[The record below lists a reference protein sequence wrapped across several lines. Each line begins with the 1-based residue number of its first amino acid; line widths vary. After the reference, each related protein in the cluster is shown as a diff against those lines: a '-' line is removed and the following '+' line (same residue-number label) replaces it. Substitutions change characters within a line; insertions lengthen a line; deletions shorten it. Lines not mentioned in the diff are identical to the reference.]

1 MKYLVFLLAVL
12 VLVGPAQAAEGWW
25 GGGAAD
31 TGWSRLANW
40 RSDASGTAATA
51 VPGSGD
57 TATFTA
63 EGFSGNVTVTL
74 PADLAL
80 RRLVVEASG
89 STTFLTD
96 GSADRAITLAEGIQV
111 SAGAGPVTFGTAQAN
126 QRVVWRLSASHV
138 WMNEGMGLLTF
149 PGSPINLNAYHLT
162 LGGAGSFLSSG
173 VISGSGGVRK
183 TGSGTMTVNAA
194 CSFTGPCT
202 LEGGV
207 WDAKTLADVNVASGI
222 GKGSVA
228 GSAADL
234 VFGGGTLRHSA
245 ATAGTTNRLFTLG
258 NANGLTASLVSSA
271 ADPTHVMSFLGPGVL
286 GMFTSSSNRTLELA
300 GSNTGAN
307 RFLPQ
312 IGDGAGGGKTQVV
325 KSGTGA
331 WSLEG
336 ANSYIGLTSV
346 LAGTLTTTTASVG
359 AGAFTVA
366 DGATLRVVPSGSSA
380 TLPMS
385 SLTLGSANLNLI
397 LGGAT
402 PPAPLITVAGALT
415 LTGTVTVT
423 IEGGAGLPPTPIVLL
438 AYGAG
443 GLGTIKAGALPTLPG
458 YQAYVV
464 NDTAARQLKLA
475 FRSYVW
481 DGGGSDDAWGTAGNW
496 ADDAVPIFPSPLYF
510 AGSTRLTPFNESSGR
525 MVNGITFDAEAGP
538 YVIGGAP
545 IGLGGDIGFSG
556 TPSRPI
562 TQTLNL
568 DLDFRGA
575 SAGLTAN
582 VPAGC
587 TLVLGGLLNGGVFP
601 AWKHFFKQG
610 LGCLVLDGSNHM
622 ARSITV
628 AAGSLV
634 VNGTVPADC
643 SVTVNSEATVSGS
656 GYIDNLQVMGNARF
670 DPSSPLRVGSLNL
683 APGAVVQLEL
693 APATPP
699 GVYTLA
705 SFTTL
710 SNNSGALTPVI
721 VSGSLAENTVA
732 SVYTSGNQLV
742 LEVIPIQPTVLQ
754 LSCSALVSP
763 YGETVHYT
771 ASVTPA
777 SGARKPTGKVQFFV
791 NGKPYGVPAPLGA
804 TGVAGMSTDAL
815 PLGRPVVSAVYTA
828 DTGLF
833 FGSSGALLGEHA
845 IELPALTLAADGPSR
860 LPLTWP
866 KAAANYRLFHSE
878 DLRGWDRVVDAPVVT
893 GQDLRLTLPIT
904 APSQFYRLSN
914 TVPLGFARIPAG
926 SFDMGNTFNGEGNAD
941 EKPVH
946 SVFASEFLIERF
958 EVTKELWDTV
968 YAWAVT
974 HGYTFDNK
982 GIGAVGHPVRGV
994 SWYDSVKWCNARSE
1008 WEGRVPAYYTDATH
1022 AVVYRT
1028 GQLDLT
1034 TTGVKWNAGYR
1045 LPTEAEW
1052 EKAAR
1057 GGVAGRRYPWS
1068 DTDTLEFSRANYP
1081 GTFTGSRPTSPAG
1094 YFPPNGYGVSDMAG
1108 NVFEWCWDQFGP
1120 YSSTF
1125 QSDPRGPAT
1134 GTTRVYRGGSIMAD
1148 VSSLRNAARAGASPT
1163 TAFFGE
1169 PGFRCVL
1176 PGEP

>member
-1 MKYLVFLLAVL
+1 
-12 VLVGPAQAAEGWW
+12 
-25 GGGAAD
+25 
-31 TGWSRLANW
+31 
-40 RSDASGTAATA
+40 
-51 VPGSGD
+51 
-57 TATFTA
+57 
-63 EGFSGNVTVTL
+63 
-74 PADLAL
+74 
-80 RRLVVEASG
+80 
-89 STTFLTD
+89 
-96 GSADRAITLAEGIQV
+96 
-111 SAGAGPVTFGTAQAN
+111 
-126 QRVVWRLSASHV
+126 
-138 WMNEGMGLLTF
+138 
-149 PGSPINLNAYHLT
+149 
-162 LGGAGSFLSSG
+162 
-173 VISGSGGVRK
+173 
-183 TGSGTMTVNAA
+183 
-194 CSFTGPCT
+194 
-202 LEGGV
+202 
-207 WDAKTLADVNVASGI
+207 
-222 GKGSVA
+222 
-228 GSAADL
+228 
-234 VFGGGTLRHSA
+234 
-245 ATAGTTNRLFTLG
+245 
-258 NANGLTASLVSSA
+258 
-271 ADPTHVMSFLGPGVL
+271 
-286 GMFTSSSNRTLELA
+286 
-300 GSNTGAN
+300 
-307 RFLPQ
+307 
-312 IGDGAGGGKTQVV
+312 
-325 KSGTGA
+325 
-331 WSLEG
+331 
-336 ANSYIGLTSV
+336 
-346 LAGTLTTTTASVG
+346 
-359 AGAFTVA
+359 
-366 DGATLRVVPSGSSA
+366 
-380 TLPMS
+380 MS
-385 SLTLGSANLNLI
+385 SLTLGAANLNLI

-443 GLGTIKAGALPTLPG
+443 GLGTIKAGVLPTIPG
-458 YQAYVV
+458 YTAYLVH
-464 NDTAARQLKLA
+464 DTAARQLKLG

-481 DGGGSDDAWGTAGNW
+481 DGGGSDDAWGSPANW
-496 ADDAVPIFPSPLYF
+496 ADDAGPIFPGPLYF
-510 AGSTRLTPFNESSGR
+510 AGSTRLTPYNDVPGR
-525 MVNGITFDAEAGP
+525 TVNGITFDAEAGP
-538 YVIGGAP
+538 YVVGGAP
-545 IGLGGDIGFSG
+545 IVLGGDIGFSG

-568 DLDFRGA
+568 DLDFSRTYTRR
-575 SAGLTAN
+575 TAN

-587 TLVLGGLLNGGVFP
+587 TLVFGGRLNGGSYPLYANFD
-601 AWKHFFKQG
+601 KQG
-610 LGCLVLDGSNHM
+610 LGRLVLNGLNNTG
-622 ARSITV
+622 RSLTV
-628 AAGSLV
+628 AAGTLE
-634 VNGTVPADC
+634 VNGTVSADFP
-643 SVTVNSEATVSGS
+643 VTVYSGATVEGSGS
-656 GYIDNLQVMGNARF
+656 IGYLIIYGSVRLDPAR
-670 DPSSPLRVGSLNL
+670 PLRVGIL
-683 APGAVVQLEL
+683 AFQPGSVVQLEL
-693 APATPP
+693 ASETPP
-699 GVYTLA
+699 GVYPLTN
-705 SFTTL
+705 FTDL
-710 SNNSGALTPVI
+710 SSYSVVPKPVI
-721 VSGSLAENTVA
+721 VSGSIAENTVA
-732 SVYTSGNQLV
+732 SVYTSGNHLV

-754 LSCSALVSP
+754 LSCSALVSS

-777 SGARKPTGKVQFFV
+777 GGARKPTGKVQFFV

-828 DTGLF
+828 DTELF

-860 LPLTWP
+860 LALTWP

-878 DLRGWDRVVDAPVVT
+878 DLRGWDRVVAAPVVT
-893 GQDLRLTLPIT
+893 GHDLRLTLPIT
-904 APSQFYRLSN
+904 APSQFYRLST

-926 SFDMGNTFNGEGNAD
+926 SFAMGNTFSGEGNAD

-974 HGYTFDNK
+974 HGYGFDNK
-982 GIGAVGHPVRGV
+982 GLGSVGHPVRGV

-1068 DTDTLEFSRANYP
+1068 DTDTIEFSRANYL
-1081 GTFTGSRPTSPAG
+1081 GTFTGSRRTSPAG
-1094 YFPPNGYGVSDMAG
+1094 YFPPNAYGVSDMAG

-1120 YSSTF
+1120 YSSAF

-1176 PGEP
+1176 PVEP